1 MRIILASQSP
11 RRKELLNLMN
21 VKYEV
26 IVSNVDEKLEK
37 GITIEDQVKRL
48 SYIKA
53 KAVFDETIGDRVVI
67 GADTMVFKDGK
78 IYGKPKDEEVITGLS
93 VLVEDKNK
101 YKEYIDYDIADI
113 YIKDMQDEE
122 IEKWI
127 KTGEALDKAGA
138 FAIQSGFSVFIE
150 KIIGNYTTIVGLPIH
165 KLYDYIKEYCN

>member
-78 IYGKPKDEEVITGLS
+78 IYGKPKDEEDAKKMLFKFKNSNVKVITGLS
-93 VLVEDKNK
+93 VLVEDKNS
-101 YKEYIDYDIADI
+101 I
-113 YIKDMQDEE
+113 
-122 IEKWI
+122 
-127 KTGEALDKAGA
+127 
-138 FAIQSGFSVFIE
+138 
-150 KIIGNYTTIVGLPIH
+150 
-165 KLYDYIKEYCN
+165 